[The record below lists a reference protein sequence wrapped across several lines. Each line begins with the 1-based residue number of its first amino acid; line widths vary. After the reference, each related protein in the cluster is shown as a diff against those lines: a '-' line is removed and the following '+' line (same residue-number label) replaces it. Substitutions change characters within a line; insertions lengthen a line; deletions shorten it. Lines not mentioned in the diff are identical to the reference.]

1 VSSVDIAFPF
11 RIDPHGATAT
21 ANYPDHVRQLIERVL
36 FTTPGERVNH
46 PDFGAGLLQLVFAP
60 NSSELAMA
68 VRLSAQASLQQWLG
82 DVITVNDLEVTSVDS
97 TITVQVSYTL
107 LATGENVTDVL
118 IGGA

>member
-1 VSSVDIAFPF
+1 FPF

-21 ANYPDHVRQLIERVL
+21 ANYPDHVRQLIEQVL

-60 NSSELAMA
+60 NSGELAMA
-68 VRLSAQASLQQWLG
+68 VRLSAQAALQQWLG
-82 DVITVNDLEVTSVDS
+82 DVITVNDLEVTSVES
-97 TITVQVSYTL
+97 TITVRVSYTL